1 MKEKDSMDYLAW
13 MVPRIADKAVIAKC
27 LSEQGA
33 RLLPDSHEARAIESA
48 LHRIKAELREC
59 GEKLAELFKGIHT

>member
-33 RLLPDSHEARAIESA
+33 RLPPDSH
-48 LHRIKAELREC
+48 
-59 GEKLAELFKGIHT
+59 